1 MARLGGKYWEDLP
14 WEGSLGRDESLRLLE
29 AGQIGEMSTAVLGDL
44 DDLCVLLLFS
54 VFEATVRERALADVA
69 NELPEVHHP
78 ALLQAMATL
87 NDTIEHGSFYRV
99 LEAYKILDPNL
110 IEEVNQVRR
119 YRNWVAH
126 GRRGV
131 PPDNVGPEAAYDRL
145 GRFLERLEN
154 SESF

>member
-1 MARLGGKYWEDLP
+1 
-14 WEGSLGRDESLRLLE
+14 
-29 AGQIGEMSTAVLGDL
+29 
-44 DDLCVLLLFS
+44 
-54 VFEATVRERALADVA
+54 
-69 NELPEVHHP
+69 
-78 ALLQAMATL
+78 MATL